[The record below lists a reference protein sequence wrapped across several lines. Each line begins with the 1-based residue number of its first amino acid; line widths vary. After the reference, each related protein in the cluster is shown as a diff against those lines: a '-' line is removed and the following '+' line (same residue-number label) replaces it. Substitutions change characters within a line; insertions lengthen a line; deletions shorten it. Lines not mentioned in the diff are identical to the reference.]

1 VWADNN
7 TRDWDAEGDDQD
19 SMIDVG
25 NALLRLDSSS
35 STRMSLVSMGLFG
48 AVSLIAL
55 IISSQFE
62 GNVAAGVFVFLFT
75 TIPLV
80 LLIVYALQE

>member
-1 VWADNN
+1 
-7 TRDWDAEGDDQD
+7 
-19 SMIDVG
+19 
-25 NALLRLDSSS
+25 
-35 STRMSLVSMGLFG
+35 MSLVSMGLFG

-55 IISSQFE
+55 VTPSQFE